1 MATKVKLTIGEQI
14 DRAKDGRTQTWIVS
28 KLNELLPETDKISE
42 VQFSRKKTGK
52 DNFTELELKNLSE
65 LLNTE
70 LA

>member
-1 MATKVKLTIGEQI
+1 MATKIELTIGEKI
-14 DRAKDGRTQTWIVS
+14 DRAKDGRTQTWIVG
-28 KLNELLPETDKISE
+28 KLNELLPDGEKISE

-52 DNFTELELKNLSE
+52 EDFTELELKNLSE